1 MIAKRKIKIQWF
13 LSDKEREK
21 AYYELAK
28 MQMSVTAYA
37 KSLKTE
43 PSTIQ
48 QVLNGD
54 IPLTPKT
61 YAKAFKQL
69 NCIEKLPEEFK
80 NV

>member
-1 MIAKRKIKIQWF
+1 MIAKKKTTLQYY
-13 LSDKEREK
+13 LSENEREK
-21 AYYELAK
+21 AYCEINRNYG
-28 MQMSVTAYA
+28 SVTAYA
-37 KSLKTE
+37 KTLKTH

-69 NCIEKLPEEFK
+69 NCVDKLPEEFQ